1 MIDNTPM
8 NNAVMGYGAFV
19 GLMGKVAQPRASDL
33 VRGKISLFALADM
46 ATAAGL
52 HIEMRVLDAA

>member
-1 MIDNTPM
+1 M